1 MIEYY
6 EQLSEEEQDDI
17 KHVIQTL
24 YRQTFLL
31 ERKFEKR
38 TGRMVPVREYR
49 VCSKH
54 REFLEEYFAVA
65 GITLQENLHMGVMYI
80 QGETLWGE
88 KLSRLATIYIL
99 VLKLIYDEQ
108 MSTVSTSV
116 NAMTNLSEIHEKLN
130 TYRLLKKQPSNT
142 EIRRSLALLKRYQ
155 IVEPL
160 DVLDELDGFSRL
172 VIYPAI
178 HVVLLGD
185 DARALLNTF
194 SEGDTEDDEP
204 EI

>member
-54 REFLEEYFAVA
+54 REFLEKYFAVA

-99 VLKLIYDEQ
+99 VLKLIYDEADG
-108 MSTVSTSV
+108 SSV
-116 NAMTNLSEIHEKLN
+116 IQQPYRDHSWSSERKSGRIPCVKRPAVPDRDAEDRCIFEKISDCG
-130 TYRLLKKQPSNT
+130 TCGC
-142 EIRRSLALLKRYQ
+142 
-155 IVEPL
+155 
-160 DVLDELDGFSRL
+160 DGG
-172 VIYPAI
+172 A
-178 HVVLLGD
+178 G
-185 DARALLNTF
+185 
-194 SEGDTEDDEP
+194 
-204 EI
+204 